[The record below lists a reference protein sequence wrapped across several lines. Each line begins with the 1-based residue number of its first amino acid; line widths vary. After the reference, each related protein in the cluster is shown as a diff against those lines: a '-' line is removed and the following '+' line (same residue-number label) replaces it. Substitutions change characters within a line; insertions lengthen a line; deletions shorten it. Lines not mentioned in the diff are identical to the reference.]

1 MFDPRLSDSQKE
13 SWGCIQIDSFSQSG
27 CTAKEDGDGGGDEAD
42 NLEAQKDDGG
52 EGKGD
57 V

>member
-1 MFDPRLSDSQKE
+1 MTLDFQTLRRKVEDAFKLTV
-13 SWGCIQIDSFSQSG
+13 FSQSG

>member
-52 EGKGD
+52 EAKGD